1 MRLEALWRNAMREPG
16 GGRPRTRLLV
26 AGDLQEGGE
35 VSLRAGQVHQLRTV
49 LRLGEGDRI
58 LVFNGRDG
66 EWLASIESLSRG
78 AGYLACVERVREQRA
93 PPDLWLLFAPLKR
106 ERTDWM
112 AEKGAEIGCRRI
124 VPIMTARTNSRRVR
138 TDRLQA
144 HAVEAAEQCGLLSV
158 PEVAEAEALDTVL
171 DAWPQDRQLMF
182 CDERGGSAPIR
193 NALDRFDAGMPWAV
207 LVGPEGGFLEA
218 EAERI
223 AAMPMSVPVSLGPR
237 ILRAD
242 TAAVAA
248 LALWQAMLGDWDR
261 A

>member
-1 MRLEALWRNAMREPG
+1 MRLETLWKKAMREPG
-16 GGRPRTRLLV
+16 GGRARTRLFVSADLHV
-26 AGDLQEGGE
+26 AGE

-49 LRLGEGDRI
+49 LRLGEGDRV

-78 AGYLACVERVREQRA
+78 AGYLACVERVREQDVA
-93 PPDLWLLFAPLKR
+93 PDLWLLFAPIKR

-124 VPIMTARTNSRRVR
+124 LPVITARTNSRRVR

-144 HAVEAAEQCGLLSV
+144 HAVAAAEQCGLLAV
-158 PEVAEAEALDTVL
+158 PEVAPSEALDPVL
-171 DAWPQDRQLMF
+171 DAWPRDRRLLF
-182 CDERGGSAPIR
+182 CDERGGGTPIR
-193 NALDRFDAGMPWAV
+193 EALADHAAGMPWAV

-223 AAMPMSVPVSLGPR
+223 AGMPVTVPVSLGPR
-237 ILRAD
+237 VLRAD

-248 LALWQAMLGDWDR
+248 LSVWQSILGDWNR
-261 A
+261 V

>member
-16 GGRPRTRLLV
+16 GGRPRTRLFVTADLV
-26 AGDLQEGGE
+26 AGGE

-58 LVFNGRDG
+58 LIFNGRDG

-78 AGYLACVERVREQRA
+78 AGYLACVERVRAQTGT
-93 PPDLWLLFAPLKR
+93 PDVWLLFAPLKR

-112 AEKGAEIGCRRI
+112 AEKGTELGCGRI
-124 VPIMTARTNSRRVR
+124 LPVITARTNSRRVR
-138 TDRLQA
+138 VDRLQA

-158 PEVAEAEALDTVL
+158 PEIAPAEALGSVL
-171 DAWPQDRQLMF
+171 DAWPRDRRLMF
-182 CDERGGSAPIR
+182 CDERGRGGPIGKV
-193 NALDRFDAGMPWAV
+193 LAGLETGVPWAV
-207 LVGPEGGFLEA
+207 LVGPEGGFLES
-218 EAERI
+218 EAEQI
-223 AAMPMSVPVSLGPR
+223 ASMPAAVPVSLGPR
-237 ILRAD
+237 VLRAD

-248 LALWQAMLGDWDR
+248 LALWQSILGDWDC